1 MEITLTEVAA
11 GNEIHICTQRSV
23 YRFKVSNP
31 TLRRGLLTG
40 GPLGLQQRD
49 AYLAGSIFPDAVSI
63 SESKNL
69 EIGTR
74 ALFYLDGEKG
84 VDILTTS
91 VITELAFG
99 ECSRDTTA
107 CHEAA

>member
-11 GNEIHICTQRSV
+11 GDEIHICTQRSV

-40 GPLGLQQRD
+40 GRLGLQQQD
-49 AYLAGSIFPDAVSI
+49 AYFAGAIFPDAVSI
-63 SESKNL
+63 SDSKKL
-69 EIGTR
+69 ETGTR
-74 ALFYLDGEKG
+74 ALFYLSAEHG

-91 VITELAFG
+91 LITELAFAQCG
-99 ECSRDTTA
+99 RETTV
-107 CHEAA
+107 CHKAA